1 MIKEYDFMKRLLF
14 LSIIVIGLF
23 FTILPVEASGSYFMP
38 GEKLYDK
45 YASIIEGEWY
55 DTSGNLVLSIHGHSI
70 NGCDIAFFRDLAG
83 GSGQADG
90 MVAIHE
96 DSGQRLLHL
105 SWHITHRKN
114 DVITLNDS
122 QALHRSPTDYYY
134 ESVHG
139 IHLGMSAKEVRH
151 VIGEPSFI
159 DSSQYTSKWHY
170 SDLKMV
176 LGFERGSVAFI
187 YLYPGCPYT
196 FDRSDLNCDNNI
208 GDFTKFYQTKLSQR
222 GQNMSS
228 ISIGNN
234 EYLEYIYFQQENRWA
249 VGKPVYVMLTFYPN

>member
-1 MIKEYDFMKRLLF
+1 MRRILF
-14 LSIIVIGLF
+14 LSITIIGLF
-23 FTILPVEASGSYFMP
+23 FAALPAEASVNDFMP

-45 YASIIEGEWY
+45 YTSIIEGDWY
-55 DTSGNLVLSIHGHSI
+55 DDSGNIVLSIHGHSI
-70 NGCDIAFFRDLAG
+70 NGCDIAFFRDVAG
-83 GSGQADG
+83 GSGAADG

-139 IHLGMSAKEVRH
+139 IHLGMSPKEVRQ
-151 VIGEPSFI
+151 VIGSPSFI
-159 DSSQYTSKWHY
+159 DSSHYTSKWHY

-176 LGFERGSVAFI
+176 LGFEKGSVTFI

-196 FDRSDLNCDNNI
+196 FDRSGLNSDNNI
-208 GDFTKFYQTKLSQR
+208 GDFTKFYQAKLSGR
-222 GQNMSS
+222 GNDMSA
-228 ISIGNN
+228 IGIGNN
-234 EYLEYIYFQQENRWA
+234 EYLEYIFFQQVNRWA
-249 VGKPVYVMLTFYPN
+249 VSKPLYVMLTFYPD